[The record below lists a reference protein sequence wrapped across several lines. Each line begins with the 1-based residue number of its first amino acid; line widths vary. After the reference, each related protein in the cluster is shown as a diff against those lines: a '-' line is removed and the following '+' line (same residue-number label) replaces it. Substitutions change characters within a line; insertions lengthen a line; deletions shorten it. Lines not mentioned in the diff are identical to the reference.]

1 MPFITEEIWQLIQKR
16 EEGASIMLSA
26 WPDVAEVN
34 ETLLA
39 DFEDLKEAVAGIRTI
54 RKEKNIANKESLE
67 LSVFAGDK
75 GYHTSLNPVLVKIA
89 NLSSLEEVKEEVSG
103 ALTFLVKS
111 SQFFLPLGDLVNVE
125 EELEKLEAELKY
137 TKGFLNTVM
146 KKLGNEKF
154 VSGAPEKVVELERKK
169 QADAEEKIRVISE
182 RIASLK

>member
-1 MPFITEEIWQLIQKR
+1 M
-16 EEGASIMLSA
+16 
-26 WPDVAEVN
+26 
-34 ETLLA
+34 
-39 DFEDLKEAVAGIRTI
+39 
-54 RKEKNIANKESLE
+54 
-67 LSVFAGDK
+67 
-75 GYHTSLNPVLVKIA
+75 NPVLVKIA

-169 QADAEEKIRVISE
+169 QADAEEKIRVINE